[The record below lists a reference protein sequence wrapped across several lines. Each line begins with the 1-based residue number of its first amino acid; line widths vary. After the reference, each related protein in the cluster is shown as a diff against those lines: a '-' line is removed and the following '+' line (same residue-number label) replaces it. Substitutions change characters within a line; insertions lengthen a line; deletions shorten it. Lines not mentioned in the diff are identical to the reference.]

1 MSSLTQNNSIR
12 FEGIGLSDLPEVAK
26 AILDASQHPVNLL
39 QAPMGS
45 GKTTLCNE
53 LLKQWGSDSAGSSPT
68 FALIEEHSGP
78 RGTLY
83 HVDAYRI
90 GHEEEAY
97 DFGFEEYIESG
108 HPMWIEWAEK
118 VESFLPYRVGV
129 VYIKRESQNSRT
141 IEFFS
146 DVAVSEIQWNHE

>member
-1 MSSLTQNNSIR
+1 MENNSIS
-12 FEGIGLSDLPEVAK
+12 FYGVSLSDLPDVAK
-26 AILDASQHPVNLL
+26 AILNTSVHAVNLL

-68 FALIEEHSGP
+68 FSLIQEHNGP
-78 RGTLY
+78 QGTLF

-90 GHEEEAY
+90 NHEQEAY
-97 DFGFEEYIESG
+97 DIGFEEYIESG
-108 HPMWIEWAEK
+108 HPMWIEWAER

-129 VYIKRESQNSRT
+129 VYIRWESENSRN
-141 IEFFS
+141 IEFLP
-146 DVAVSEIQWNHE
+146 DVVVSEIQRNHE

>member
-1 MSSLTQNNSIR
+1 ML
-12 FEGIGLSDLPEVAK
+12 A
-26 AILDASQHPVNLL
+26 QHSVNLL

-78 RGTLY
+78 QGTLF

-90 GHEEEAY
+90 DHEEEAY

-129 VYIKRESQNSRT
+129 VYIKRGERFILARLNFSRNVRGLRNT
-141 IEFFS
+141 MEP
-146 DVAVSEIQWNHE
+146 